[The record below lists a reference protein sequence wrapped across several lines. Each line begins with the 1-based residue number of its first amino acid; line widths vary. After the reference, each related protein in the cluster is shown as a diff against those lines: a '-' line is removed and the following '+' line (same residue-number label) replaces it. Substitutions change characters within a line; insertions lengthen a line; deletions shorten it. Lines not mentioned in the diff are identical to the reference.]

1 MRFSAIAAALA
12 GASAVY
18 GHAKFGALYLNGVDQ
33 GLGIGKYIRGPPSNS
48 PVKDVTSKDIICNVN
63 NSPVPQTIEVSAGD
77 QLTIEWFHSTRNDDI
92 INPSH
97 KGPVMVYIAPTSS
110 NGEGAVWSK
119 IFNDDW
125 ATNSL
130 IAAKGH
136 VTVTVPNLVAGE
148 YLLRSEIIA
157 LHEADTDFT
166 VNSARGAQFYMSCAQ
181 IKIVSSGSVTLP
193 AGINFQTDYKHNGQ
207 GILFDVYGQPSSAY
221 VAPGGAVASF
231 AVAGQL
237 GIAPVPAAG
246 SKPTTAQASS
256 SAAPTSTA
264 VLTSTPAAPTTPS
277 TTVAPTTSAAQPATT
292 VEATSAPGTTTSRPL
307 INPTSKMVTVT
318 IKPKTTTAAP
328 TVSVCPTT
336 GTGSTAAVKKYYQCG
351 GINYTGSTVCEEGTV
366 CKVQNPYYSQCL

>member
-1 MRFSAIAAALA
+1 M
-12 GASAVY
+12 AS
-18 GHAKFGALYLNGVDQ
+18 VDQ

-48 PVKDVTSKDIICNVN
+48 PVKDVTSKDIICNVD
-63 NSPVPQTIEVSAGD
+63 NSPVPQTVEVSAGD

-92 INPSH
+92 IDPSH

-119 IFNDDW
+119 LFNQGFTDDW
-125 ATNSL
+125 ATNHL

-181 IKIVSSGSVTLP
+181 IKVVSSGSVALP
-193 AGINFQTDYKHNGQ
+193 AGINFQTDYKHDGQ
-207 GILFDVYGQPSSAY
+207 GILFDVYGQPGSAY

-246 SKPTTAQASS
+246 SKPATAVAST
-256 SAAPTSTA
+256 SAAPTSS
-264 VLTSTPAAPTTPS
+264 VVSTSTPAAPTTSATPS
-277 TTVAPTTSAAQPATT
+277 TTVASTTPAALLATT
-292 VEATSAPGTTTSRPL
+292 VESTSAPVTTSTSRPVM
-307 INPTSKMVTVT
+307 NPTSKMVTVT
-318 IKPKTTTAAP
+318 IKATPMTAAP
-328 TVSVCPTT
+328 TASACPTI

-351 GINYTGSTVCEEGTV
+351 GINYTGSTVCEEGST